1 MLAPRPGPMT
11 YEEYLDWESQQEELW
26 ELVNGYPVLRSDRWE
41 RDPVTGMAGTTIAH
55 NLIVGN
61 ILRHLGNRLAGG
73 PSRAMASHL
82 KHQSVH
88 RTARYPDASI
98 DCGQAPMASLDA
110 AEPRV
115 IFEVI
120 SKSNTVAQ
128 QMLLLADYL
137 AIASVR
143 HIAFIEQSRPSVILW
158 TRNADGWRAV
168 EASELEAELD
178 LSAVGVVL
186 PLSELYEGVVFEPEG
201 GAGGD

>member
-26 ELVNGYPVLRSDRWE
+26 ELVNGYPVLRSERWD

-55 NLIVGN
+55 NLIVVNLLGA
-61 ILRHLGNRLAGG
+61 LRERLRGS
-73 PSRAMASHL
+73 PCRPMASHL

-98 DCGQAPMASLDA
+98 DCGQASMGSLDA

-128 QMLLLADYL
+128 QMLLLADYQ
-137 AIASVR
+137 AIGSVR
-143 HIAFIEQSRPSVILW
+143 HIAFIEQSRPAVILW

-168 EASELEAELD
+168 EVSGLDTEVELEAVE
-178 LSAVGVVL
+178 VKL
-186 PLSELYEGVVFEPEG
+186 PLSELYEGVTFET
-201 GAGGD
+201 AA